1 MEPNKRPKFFDQL
14 DEPKK
19 TELDR
24 ILDDIREQVRYAMRK
39 YPQPKKSAASDT
51 SRPAFFAQFDEPEK
65 SDYDRLLDEV
75 RAQMLYAIRKH
86 PNIRAELSD
95 IIDEEEPNESK

>member
-1 MEPNKRPKFFDQL
+1 MEPNPRPQFFDQF
-14 DEPKK
+14 DEPAK

-24 ILDDIREQVRYAMRK
+24 ILDEIREQALYAMRK
-39 YPQPKKSAASDT
+39 YPKPKKSAASDT

-75 RAQMLYAIRKH
+75 RAQMRYAIRKH

-95 IIDEEEPNESK
+95 IINEEEPNESK

>member
-1 MEPNKRPKFFDQL
+1 MEPNPRPKFFDQF

-24 ILDDIREQVRYAMRK
+24 ILDDVREQALYAMRK
-39 YPQPKKSAASDT
+39 YPQPKK
-51 SRPAFFAQFDEPEK
+51 PAFFAQFDEPEK

-75 RAQMLYAIRKH
+75 RAQMRYAIRKH

-95 IIDEEEPNESK
+95 IINEEEPNESK